1 MKKTKK
7 LYRIVLLVGL
17 LLLLVMPSLVAQGQK
32 EDTATISFAGSGGYP
47 PFNYLT
53 EDGDVA
59 GFDVDVA
66 QEIAN
71 RLGRKLNYVTTSWDG
86 IVEGLRAKRYDGILG
101 SMGIT
106 EERQK
111 VVDFSLPYYY
121 SGPQLIT
128 RKDGTIRT
136 IEDLTSNHTLGLVTG
151 TTFEQDAMTLG
162 TKVKLY
168 EDDNQTLIELL
179 NGRIDGVLTDRIV
192 GLNAIAALKE
202 GEKLTLVGSV
212 LRSEVM
218 AIAFHKESTALKN
231 QVNDALS
238 AMFADGTMKAISEK
252 WFNGEDITIE

>member
-1 MKKTKK
+1 MNTVKK
-7 LYRIVLLVGL
+7 LYNSILIIGL
-17 LLLLVMPSLVAQGQK
+17 LCLLALSTLGAQGQK
-32 EDTATISFAGSGGYP
+32 ESSNTLSFAGSGGYP

-53 EDGDVA
+53 ETGEVA

-71 RLGRKLNYVTTSWDG
+71 RLGKDLVYVTTSWDG

-106 EERQK
+106 EERRK
-111 VVDFSLPYYY
+111 VVDFSQPYYY

-128 RKDGTIRT
+128 RKDSAIKQV
-136 IEDLTSNHTLGLVTG
+136 EDLTADHTLGLVTG
-151 TTFEQDAMTLG
+151 TTFEKDAQMLG

-192 GLNAIAALKE
+192 GLNAIAALEE
-202 GEKLTLVGSV
+202 GDRLTLVGSV

-218 AIAFHKESTALKN
+218 AIAFHKENTALRDE
-231 QVNDALS
+231 VNDVLS
-238 AMFADGTMKAISEK
+238 AMFADGTMKTISEK
-252 WFNGEDITIE
+252 WFNGEDITRE

>member
-1 MKKTKK
+1 MKMTSK
-7 LYRIVLLVGL
+7 LYRYAL
-17 LLLLVMPSLVAQGQK
+17 LLGLILLLAAPSLVAQGQK
-32 EDTATISFAGSGGYP
+32 ESTTTISFAGSGGYP

-53 EDGDVA
+53 EDGDVV

-71 RLGRKLNYVTTSWDG
+71 RLGKELNYVTTSWDG

-106 EERQK
+106 EARQQ
-111 VVDFSLPYYY
+111 VVDFSIPYYY
-121 SGPQLIT
+121 SGPQLIA
-128 RKDGTIRT
+128 RKDSSIKT
-136 IEDLTSNHTLGLVTG
+136 IEDLKSSHTLGLVTG
-151 TTFEQDAMTLG
+151 TTFEQDALTLG

-192 GLNAIAALKE
+192 GLNAIAELE
-202 GEKLTLVGSV
+202 NGDKLTLVGSV

-218 AIAFHKESTALKN
+218 AIAFHKDNVALRD
-231 QVNDALS
+231 QVNQTLS
-238 AMFADGTMKAISEK
+238 TMFADGTMKAISEK